1 MADTIAR
8 LIFEANTAQLK
19 KANAELK
26 KLAQESGKAAKSVND
41 GTKAKKKSG
50 DETKK
55 LTEKERLL
63 AESLKKTGN
72 ETKKT
77 TTATDKMTESLKR
90 ASNAAAVM
98 TGPLGGVSGRLS
110 FLATGMNKFGLA
122 GIATGVALA
131 GVATIAKASLA
142 NFAAYETQ
150 MLKLE
155 AITKATGHAA
165 GFTAKELDAMAMQ
178 IGRDTLASASGI
190 RDVQGIL
197 LSFGNIT
204 GDVFERAINASVDL
218 SAVMGVTAAS
228 SAKTLAKALEDP
240 IGNLS
245 AMTRAGITFTE
256 VEKEKIKALAEN
268 NKLLEAQD
276 IILGKIEGKL
286 KGAGEG
292 GGLAAA
298 TDLLGENIT
307 NASIQIAKAAGL
319 AESATTIVGGLAS
332 IFRGIE
338 DFADA
343 MTPSGKEEYKELG
356 EELTTLQVRYAALMA
371 VGGGKDLADSLFGEK
386 IAEKIQL
393 MNEMR
398 DAAFAGSKASSLAIE
413 SRREGPEEEDEFN
426 VPDAPSTVGTKDD
439 PMMKI
444 LGPLVQKYE
453 KEKALAEEADA
464 KEKER
469 QVKKDAAEEARTKI
483 KAAKEEEDRQASLAA
498 NQLKGETELAQNAQF
513 ILESQNRLQE
523 AALFERDFK
532 LQLAQEELDRQILS
546 NEFDNEMAVSL
557 HLAKL
562 ERIQA
567 EYDEELLVIIENEQ
581 RAIRQKE
588 KERNKDI
595 KLAAKSGD
603 IKAKG
608 ALKLAKYEEMTS
620 AKKASTILGDI
631 QGITAGSAKESRTM
645 FEINK
650 AASIGSAI
658 MNTYEGVNESLS
670 AYPMPWAAGV
680 AAIHLAAGLANVN
693 AIKSQTFGGGSASGG
708 KTGSGAGGAVAAV
721 AAARDAPIQ
730 DAAND
735 EPETAAPSVV
745 NVTVDGT
752 IDPSGARRIIEAI
765 NEATEDGLEINAL
778 VGT

>member
-8 LIFEANTAQLK
+8 LIFEANTAELK

-50 DETKK
+50 NETKK

-77 TTATDKMTESLKR
+77 KTATDKMTESLKR

-110 FLATGMNKFGLA
+110 FLATGMNNFGIS

-131 GVATIAKASLA
+131 GVATILKNSVGA
-142 NFAAYETQ
+142 FAAYETQ
-150 MLKLE
+150 MFKLE
-155 AITKATGHAA
+155 AMTKATGFTA
-165 GFTAKELDAMAMQ
+165 GFTAAELDRMA
-178 IGRDTLASASGI
+178 IAVGRDTLASASGI
-190 RDVQGIL
+190 RDLQGVL
-197 LSFGNIT
+197 LSFQSIS
-204 GDVFERAINASVDL
+204 GDVFERAIAASVDL
-218 SAVMGVTAAS
+218 SAVMGQTAAS
-228 SAKTLAKALEDP
+228 AGKTLAKALEDP
-240 IGNLS
+240 INNLS
-245 AMTRAGITFTE
+245 ALTRAGVLFTE
-256 VEKEKIKALAEN
+256 QEKEKIATLKEA
-268 NKLLEAQD
+268 NKTYEAQAL
-276 IILGKIEGKL
+276 ILDKIEEKM
-286 KGAGEG
+286 KGAGTG
-292 GGLAAA
+292 GGVAAA
-298 TDLLGENIT
+298 IDTLGENIVY
-307 NASIQIAKAAGL
+307 ASIQLAKASGAATSTKNIATEFAEMFQMTGDFFLDFDKGLEGEREKQLKKIKSQENKMSVFGYFFGEENEGTGYNLAQLEKFQDELDVIDARIAQRNADQAAADAAKNKKPRAPDDFEDDDFEDDLAVTQVSPLQPLLDKIAKENDIKDKAA
-319 AESATTIVGGLAS
+319 
-332 IFRGIE
+332 
-338 DFADA
+338 
-343 MTPSGKEEYKELG
+343 
-356 EELTTLQVRYAALMA
+356 
-371 VGGGKDLADSLFGEK
+371 
-386 IAEKIQL
+386 
-393 MNEMR
+393 
-398 DAAFAGSKASSLAIE
+398 
-413 SRREGPEEEDEFN
+413 
-426 VPDAPSTVGTKDD
+426 
-439 PMMKI
+439 
-444 LGPLVQKYE
+444 
-453 KEKALAEEADA
+453 A

-469 QVKKDAAEEARTKI
+469 QAKKDADEEARRKI
-483 KAAKEEEDRQASLAA
+483 KAAKEEEDRKASLAA

-513 ILESQNRLQE
+513 ILESQNRFSE

-532 LQLAQEELDRQILS
+532 LQLAQEEKDRQILS
-546 NEFDNEMAVSL
+546 NEFDNEMAIAL
-557 HLAKL
+557 HETKM

-567 EYDEELLVIIENEQ
+567 EYDAELEIIIENEQ

-608 ALKLAKYEEMTS
+608 ALKLARYEEMTS
-620 AKKASTILGDI
+620 AKKAQTILGDL
-631 QGITAGSAKESRTM
+631 QGITAGSAKESKTM

-693 AIKSQTFGGGSASGG
+693 AIKSQTFGGGSAAGG
-708 KTGSGAGGAVAAV
+708 KTGSGGGGAVAAV

-735 EPETAAPSVV
+735 EPETAASRVV

-752 IDPSGARRIIEAI
+752 IDPEGARRIIEAI